1 MEKPRFRLFSARDGK
16 TFVEHLGDA
25 WAWIKGLPAK
35 VRALLPAAEDM
46 VEAVEVLAEAIKE
59 GSPIDQAVDK
69 ALAYL
74 PKAHAFYEW
83 AQKWLPIVA
92 ERLRELHIEIGE
104 GVQYFDGSSPE
115 RSLQA
120 AKRDAAAEMVIMYH
134 GGESEVERVLANS
147 AVETAVI
154 IVKHSDLL

>member
-1 MEKPRFRLFSARDGK
+1 MA
-16 TFVEHLGDA
+16 
-25 WAWIKGLPAK
+25 
-35 VRALLPAAEDM
+35 
-46 VEAVEVLAEAIKE
+46 
-59 GSPIDQAVDK
+59 
-69 ALAYL
+69 
-74 PKAHAFYEW
+74 
-83 AQKWLPIVA
+83 
-92 ERLRELHIEIGE
+92 
-104 GVQYFDGSSPE
+104 PE